1 MASCWIFIIFLIS
14 FGLTN
19 TTFAEPDDV
28 EIDWIIE
35 GQITTSQSE
44 INIESSVEN
53 DSIFEK
59 QIINFLSPKNEI
71 SDDVVEDYLTG
82 SGYTFG
88 GHEIS
93 IDSKEG
99 QLLNRLLIEQRT
111 RVWIVVDPAGFS
123 ARTTVC
129 GWSPVTLTVF
139 TYPAHDGR

>member
-1 MASCWIFIIFLIS
+1 MTPYWIFIIFFIS

-28 EIDWIIE
+28 DIDWIIE

-71 SDDVVEDYLTG
+71 TDDVVEDYITG
-82 SGYTFG
+82 SGYMFG
-88 GHEIS
+88 GSEIS

-99 QLLNRLLIEQRT
+99 QILNQMLIEQRET
-111 RVWIVVDPAGFS
+111 NKDNFFQSISVTIHIV
-123 ARTTVC
+123 
-129 GWSPVTLTVF
+129 
-139 TYPAHDGR
+139 